1 MLRVLIADDHD
12 VVRKGLIL
20 ILAKSFPGIDVEE
33 AADGRQALAL
43 MEKGSY
49 ALVLLDISM
58 PGRGG
63 LEVLKEIKR
72 LRPGVPVLI
81 LSMHPEEEYAVR
93 AFRAGASGYLTKD
106 SAADELVQAVRTVL
120 AGRRY
125 MSASLTEML
134 VRELESNGVGPRH
147 NALSDREMQV
157 MRLLAF
163 GKTVTEIADELSLS
177 VKTISTYRSRILEK
191 LQVRNNAEL
200 ARYAFENRLVN

>member
-1 MLRVLIADDHD
+1 MLRILIADDHD
-12 VVRKGLIL
+12 VVRKGLIQ
-20 ILAKSFPGIDVEE
+20 ILAKSFPGTDVDE

-43 MEKGSY
+43 AEKGNY

-63 LEVLKEIKR
+63 LEVLKEVKR
-72 LRPGVPVLI
+72 HRPGVPVLI

-106 SAADELVQAVRTVL
+106 SAAEELVQAVRTVL

-125 MSASLTEML
+125 LSASLTDML
-134 VRELESNGVGPRH
+134 ARELESNGVGPRH
-147 NALSDREMQV
+147 NALSDRELQV
-157 MRLLAF
+157 MRMLAS

>member
-12 VVRKGLIL
+12 VVRKGLIQ
-20 ILAKSFPGIDVEE
+20 ILAKSFPGTDVDE

-43 MEKGSY
+43 AEKGSY

-63 LEVLKEIKR
+63 LEVLKEVKR
-72 LRPGVPVLI
+72 QRPGVPVLV

-106 SAADELVQAVRTVL
+106 SAAEELVRAVRTVL

-125 MSASLTEML
+125 LSASLTEML
-134 VRELESNGVGPRH
+134 ARELESNGVGPRH
-147 NALSDREMQV
+147 NALSDRELQV
-157 MRLLAF
+157 MRMLAS

>member
-63 LEVLKEIKR
+63 LEVLKEVKR
-72 LRPGVPVLI
+72 LHPGVPVLI

-125 MSASLTEML
+125 MNASLTEML

-157 MRLLAF
+157 MRMLAS

-177 VKTISTYRSRILEK
+177 FKTISTYRSRILEK

>member
-1 MLRVLIADDHD
+1 MLRILIADDHD
-12 VVRKGLIL
+12 VVRKGLIQ
-20 ILAKSFPGIDVEE
+20 ILAKSFPGTDVDE

-43 MEKGSY
+43 AEKGSY

-63 LEVLKEIKR
+63 LEVLKEVKR
-72 LRPGVPVLI
+72 QRPGVPVLV

-125 MSASLTEML
+125 LSASLTEML
-134 VRELESNGVGPRH
+134 AREMESNGVGPRH
-147 NALSDREMQV
+147 HALSDRELQV
-157 MRLLAF
+157 MRMLAS

-177 VKTISTYRSRILEK
+177 VKTISTYRSRVLEK